1 MSKDDRLALEG
12 GPRAITVAHVDHY
25 PQITEEEIAAVVDT
39 MRKGQISIGDGSGII
54 GELEENFKRMVG
66 TRYALAQ
73 CNGTSCL
80 HSAFFAAGIGF
91 GDEAIVPSYTWHA
104 SISPI
109 LHCGGTPIFCDID
122 PRTHTADP
130 KDIKRK
136 ITPRTK
142 AIAVTHVYGNIAE
155 MDAIMEIARERSLI
169 VIEDASH
176 AHGGTYDGKP
186 VGSIGHIGCFSLQG
200 SKPVTGGEAGITTT
214 DDTELYERIL
224 ILGHYGRIHKALVTD
239 KYRDLHSIGLG
250 IKYRAHPL
258 ACAMAK
264 VQLKRLP
271 ELNEKRRKSFAILDE
286 GLRQVPGIHP
296 VEVLPKA
303 VRGGLLAYTAT
314 YDANVVGASLFA
326 FLTAL
331 RAEGCATAPTITPFG
346 YGRMHLEPVF
356 TDFPFDGLGGPWGSP
371 GGDNRKRHAEGSL
384 PVSEKVAASVF
395 WLPVF
400 TDPEP
405 GLLDQYI
412 EAVAKVAHNARRL
425 PALVKEAAP
434 SAA

>member
-1 MSKDDRLALEG
+1 MSKDERLALEG
-12 GPRAITVAHVDHY
+12 GPRTITVPHVDHY

-91 GDEAIVPSYTWHA
+91 RDEAIVPSYTWHA

-130 KDIKRK
+130 RDVKRK

-155 MDAIMEIARERSLI
+155 MDAVMEIAREHKLI

-200 SKPVTGGEAGITTT
+200 SKPVTGGEAGIITT

-239 KYRDLHSIGLG
+239 KYRDLHNIGLG

-258 ACAMAK
+258 ACAMAN

-271 ELNEKRRKSFAILDE
+271 ELNEKRRKSFAIFDE
-286 GLRQVPGIHP
+286 GLRQIPGIHP

-314 YDANVVGASLFA
+314 YDADVVGASLFA

-356 TDFPFDGLGGPWGSP
+356 TDFPFDRLGGPWGSP

-405 GLLDQYI
+405 DLLEQYI
-412 EAVAKVAHNARRL
+412 EAVQKVVRHAGRL
-425 PALVKEAAP
+425 PALVKEPTA

>member
-1 MSKDDRLALEG
+1 MGKDDRLALEG
-12 GPRAITVAHVDHY
+12 GPRAITVPHVDQY
-25 PQITEEEIAAVVDT
+25 PQITEEEIAAVVDVT
-39 MRKGQISIGDGSGII
+39 RKGQISIGDGTGII
-54 GELEENFKRMVG
+54 GEFEQNFKTMVG

-80 HSAFFAAGIGF
+80 HSAFFAAGVSF
-91 GDEAIVPSYTWHA
+91 GDEVIVPSYTWHA

-109 LHCGGTPIFCDID
+109 LHCGGTPVFCDID

-130 KDIKRK
+130 RDIKRN

-155 MDAIMEIARERSLI
+155 MDAIMEIASEHNLI

-176 AHGGTYDGKP
+176 AHGGSYDGKQ
-186 VGSIGHIGCFSLQG
+186 VGSIGHMGCFSLQG
-200 SKPVTGGEAGITTT
+200 SKPVTGGEAGIITT

-224 ILGHYGRIHKALVTD
+224 ILGHYGRIARDLVTD
-239 KYRDLHSIGLG
+239 KYRPLHNIGLG

-258 ACAMAK
+258 ACAMAN

-271 ELNEKRRKSFAILDE
+271 ELNEKRRRSFAVLDE
-286 GLRQVPGIHP
+286 GLGRIPGIHP

-314 YDANVVGASLFA
+314 YDAEVVGASLFA

-331 RAEGCATAPTITPFG
+331 QAEGCATAPTITPYG
-346 YGRMHLEPVF
+346 SGRMHLEPVF
-356 TDFPFDGLGGPWGSP
+356 NDFPFDGLGGPWGSP
-371 GGDNRKRHAEGSL
+371 GGDHRKPHAPGSL
-384 PVSEKVAASVF
+384 PVSERVAASVF

-405 GLLDQYI
+405 GLLEQYI
-412 EAVAKVAHNARRL
+412 GAVEKVVRRADRL
-425 PALVKEAAP
+425 LSLVKEPAP
-434 SAA
+434 ASV